1 MQELEA
7 IVVNIFSWLNQKL
20 KPKEKYPVCAA
31 VAITKGPDKVDLD
44 SNYYM
49 YPNKYFPY
57 KEQLSILE
65 EAHDHARISDYLP
78 NGYGFFAI
86 CDGMTNY
93 RGSVYASH
101 AVVTG
106 LEEML
111 KESLEDSS
119 YRVSD
124 VQALLEKINYKI
136 CKDAKE
142 NASIEH
148 MACSMSGLWV
158 TPDVIRTVQIGNS
171 SVWRFLDGRL
181 TCLTRK
187 HLRGAKGMPYFT
199 NNTAIPEKNP
209 LYSYMGIHVEEGVL
223 VVDIDEVME
232 LYEKE
237 WFLLANQQL
246 LDLVETKVLEEVLS
260 LYYKKNDLLTAVKEV
275 INLAKKTSTDTKEV
289 GDLICMIVSVGKEE
303 RERKINTDEE
313 EVKGEE

>member
-1 MQELEA
+1 M
-7 IVVNIFSWLNQKL
+7 VNIFSWFNQKL
-20 KPKEKYPVCAA
+20 KPKEKYPVCAV
-31 VAITKGPDKVDLD
+31 VAMTKGPDKVDLD

-49 YPNKYFPY
+49 YPDKYFPY
-57 KEQLSILE
+57 REQLSVLE
-65 EAHDHARISDYLP
+65 ESHDHVRVSDYLP

-106 LEEML
+106 LEKML

-119 YRVSD
+119 YQVGDMRT
-124 VQALLEKINYKI
+124 LLERINSSI

-148 MACSMSGLWV
+148 MACSMSGVWI

-181 TCLTRK
+181 TCLTRS
-187 HLRGAKGMPYFT
+187 HLRGTKGMPYFT
-199 NNTAIPEKNP
+199 NNTAIPKKNP

-223 VVDIDEVME
+223 VVDIDEVAE
-232 LYEKE
+232 LCEKE
-237 WFLLANQQL
+237 WFLLINEQL
-246 LDLVETKVLEEVLS
+246 LELVQIKEIEKILS
-260 LYYKKNDLLTAVKEV
+260 FYYKENDLLTAVKE
-275 INLAKKTSTDTKEV
+275 IIDMAKKTSKDTTKI
-289 GDLICMIVSVGKEE
+289 GDLICMLVSVGKEE
-303 RERKINTDEE
+303 KERKINTNEE